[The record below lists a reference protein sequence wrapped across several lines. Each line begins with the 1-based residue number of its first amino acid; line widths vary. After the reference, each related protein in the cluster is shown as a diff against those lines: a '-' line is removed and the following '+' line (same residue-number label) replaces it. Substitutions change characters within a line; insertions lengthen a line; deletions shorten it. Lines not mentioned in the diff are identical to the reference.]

1 MSDTRSVTTAAGG
14 AARYDF
20 AIAESDGSVDVELM
34 LVALQSSPDG
44 ALIVAVLIILL
55 LAWGLSR

>member
-1 MSDTRSVTTAAGG
+1 VGG

-20 AIAESDGSVDVELM
+20 AIAESDGSVEVELM
-34 LVALQSSPDG
+34 LVALQSTPDG
-44 ALIVAVLIILL
+44 ALIVAILIILL

>member
-1 MSDTRSVTTAAGG
+1 MTTAAGG

-44 ALIVAVLIILL
+44 ALIVAILIIILL
-55 LAWGLSR
+55 VWGLSR